1 MKLIGVDI
9 GGTFTDVVFADT
21 ETNDIR
27 IHKVPTTPEDPS
39 LGMLAA
45 VRELCEREGLSPAE
59 VGHLFHG
66 TTIATNAV
74 LTHEGARAGM
84 ITSEGYRD
92 IVHIGRHQRPQ
103 HYSIRQE
110 IPWQDRPFVRRR
122 HRLTVPERIT
132 PPAGEVLTKLDEEAV
147 RAAARRLRS
156 EGVEAIAV
164 CFLFSW
170 IDPSH
175 EGRAAAI
182 VREEHPDCFVTTS
195 ASVSPQFREFE
206 RFTTTAMN
214 AFIGPRMRDY
224 MQRMGARMEEAGV
237 SAELHVM
244 SSNGGVAT
252 VRTVTERPVV
262 TLLSGPAAGVLGG
275 RWSGELSGRRKLIT
289 FDMGGT
295 SADIGIVDEGRFAE
309 ASARD
314 TWIAGYPVLVSMIDI
329 HTIGAGGGSIA
340 RIDRGGGFRVG
351 PESAGAVPGPAAYG
365 RGGADPTVTDANVVL
380 GRLERD
386 YFLGG
391 AMALDEAAATAAIG
405 RLASALGLDE
415 REAAEGVLAI
425 VNANMANAISS
436 RTVQKGVDPRDFSLV
451 AFGGAGPLHA
461 VEVAARIGIP
471 EVVVPSFPGLTSA
484 LGLLTTELR
493 YDAVRTQFQVSGEL
507 DLGRLNGD
515 LAAVETGIARQFRA
529 DGVDRSEVGF
539 ERSGDLRYV
548 GQGYELRVPL
558 PAGDIGPVEAEELFR
573 RFHEQHRAEYGH
585 IFEDSPIEIV
595 NVRVAGVG
603 RTPTVG
609 ALRPARGGSLEAAR
623 VRTGRGTFRGAGG
636 ALAEVETVFYLRERL
651 PAGGSFPGPAVVLQP
666 DSTTVVPPGSVAR
679 ADEAGNL
686 VITIEEPP

>member
-45 VRELCEREGLSPAE
+45 VRELCERENLSPAE

-74 LTHEGARAGM
+74 LTHDGARTGM

-122 HRLTVPERIT
+122 YRLTVPERIT
-132 PPAGEVLTKLDEEAV
+132 PPAGKVLVPLDEEAV
-147 RAAARRLRS
+147 RRAARQLRE

-170 IDPSH
+170 IDPAH
-175 EGRAAAI
+175 EDRAAAI
-182 VREEHPDCFVTTS
+182 VREEHPGCFVTTS
-195 ASVSPQFREFE
+195 SSVSPQFREFE

-214 AFIGPRMRDY
+214 AFIGPRVRDY
-224 MQRMGARMEEAGV
+224 MNRIGARMEEAGV

-252 VRTVTERPVV
+252 VRTVCERPVV

-295 SADIGIVDEGRFAE
+295 SADIGIVDDGRFAE
-309 ASARD
+309 ATARD

-340 RIDRGGGFRVG
+340 RVDRGGGFRVG

-365 RGGADPTVTDANVVL
+365 RGGVEPTVTDANVVL
-380 GRLERD
+380 GRLDRD

-391 AMALDEAAATAAIG
+391 AMALDEGAATAAIG
-405 RLASALGLDE
+405 QLAQGLGLDV

-471 EVVVPSFPGLTSA
+471 EVIVPLFPGINSA
-484 LGLLTTELR
+484 VGLLTTELR

-507 DLGRLNGD
+507 NLDRVNGD
-515 LAAVETGIARQFRA
+515 LEAVEAGIASQFRA
-529 DGVDRSEVGF
+529 DGVDRAQVAF

-548 GQGYELRVPL
+548 GQGYELRVPF
-558 PAGDIGPVEAEELFR
+558 PAGEIGPAQAEDLFR

-585 IFEDSPIEIV
+585 VFEDSPVEIV

-603 RTPTVG
+603 RTPTIG
-609 ALRPARGGSLEAAR
+609 APPVPRGESLEAAR
-623 VRTGRGTFRGAGG
+623 ARTGRGTFRTAGG
-636 ALAEVETVFYLRERL
+636 GLVEVETVFYWRERL
-651 PAGGSFPGPAVVLQP
+651 PIGETFHGPAVVLQR
-666 DSTTVVPPGSVAR
+666 DSTTVIPPGAAAA

-686 VITIEEPP
+686 VIAVEDSP

>member
-1 MKLIGVDI
+1 MKFIGVDI

-27 IHKVPTTPEDPS
+27 VHKVPTTPDDPS
-39 LGMLAA
+39 LGMLDA
-45 VRELCEREGLSPAE
+45 VRELCEREELSPAE

-74 LTHEGARAGM
+74 LTHDGARTGM

-110 IPWQDRPFVRRR
+110 IPWQDRPFARRR
-122 HRLTVPERIT
+122 YRLTVPERII
-132 PPAGEVLTKLDEEAV
+132 PPAGEVLTPLDEEAV
-147 RAAARRLRS
+147 RRAARRLRS

-170 IDPSH
+170 IDPAH
-175 EGRAAAI
+175 EERAAAI

-206 RFTTTAMN
+206 RFTTTTMN

-224 MQRMGARMEEAGV
+224 MNRIGARMDEAGV

-252 VRTVTERPVV
+252 VRTVSERPVV

-309 ASARD
+309 ATARD

-340 RIDRGGGFRVG
+340 RVDQGGGFRVG

-365 RGGADPTVTDANVVL
+365 RGGAEPTVTDANVVL
-380 GRLERD
+380 GRLDRD

-391 AMALDEAAATAAIG
+391 AMALDEMAG
-405 RLASALGLDE
+405 RG
-415 REAAEGVLAI
+415 
-425 VNANMANAISS
+425 
-436 RTVQKGVDPRDFSLV
+436 RD
-451 AFGGAGPLHA
+451 
-461 VEVAARIGIP
+461 
-471 EVVVPSFPGLTSA
+471 
-484 LGLLTTELR
+484 
-493 YDAVRTQFQVSGEL
+493 
-507 DLGRLNGD
+507 
-515 LAAVETGIARQFRA
+515 
-529 DGVDRSEVGF
+529 
-539 ERSGDLRYV
+539 
-548 GQGYELRVPL
+548 
-558 PAGDIGPVEAEELFR
+558 
-573 RFHEQHRAEYGH
+573 
-585 IFEDSPIEIV
+585 
-595 NVRVAGVG
+595 
-603 RTPTVG
+603 
-609 ALRPARGGSLEAAR
+609 RPARGRARPRRARGGGGGARDRQREHGERDQLAHGAEGGRPPGLLAGRVRRRGAAAR
-623 VRTGRGTFRGAGG
+623 GGGGGPDRDPGGHRSPFPRHHLGRGAPHYGASLRCGQDAVPGERRARPRPPQRRSRDGRDRDREPVPGRRGGPCRSRLRAVGRPPLRRPGLRVAG
-636 ALAEVETVFYLRERL
+636 TV
-651 PAGGSFPGPAVVLQP
+651 PGPARSGRP
-666 DSTTVVPPGSVAR
+666 RPKTCSGDSTSSIGRSTGTSSRTAPSKS
-679 ADEAGNL
+679 
-686 VITIEEPP
+686 